1 MLKRDEQATF
11 VRIFSSL
18 VSSGRSVAEALYQIA
33 EDYRDR
39 GLIDAELP
47 PFLKRFQKGYIAT
60 LIEEVAFD
68 ITQGVKAGEAIT
80 KARFLDEDVRKSLA
94 RAIESGEVEKMSVAL
109 ADILEQ
115 ESKLRGKI
123 KSLAITPAMV
133 VLVFFLIVYVVC
145 FKLAPAIGNVVSH
158 PERLPAGA
166 RLALYINDHSYIYP
180 LLVLTVLS
188 LIFLFLRSGLW
199 KKLIPAFSD
208 FERLRFLS
216 WLGILAEGGMNLYE
230 AFLFLENSG
239 FKEEFKERIEEAVAD
254 LEAGASAESVID
266 NFRGLLTSVDRS
278 FLKAGIKT
286 GDISKE
292 LLPLL
297 RVLKVEVEK
306 SIEKSTQLVNTAM
319 MVAGGVLILGIYGG
333 VIVPLTLGIQKA
345 M

>member
-18 VSSGRSVAEALYQIA
+18 VTSGRSVAEALYQIA
-33 EDYRDR
+33 DDYKDR

-47 PFLKRFQKGYIAT
+47 SFLKRFQKGYVAS
-60 LIEEVAFD
+60 LIEEVAYD
-68 ITQGVKAGEAIT
+68 ITQGVRPSEALSKAS
-80 KARFLDEDVRKSLA
+80 FLDEDVRKSLA
-94 RAIESGEVEKMSVAL
+94 RAMESGEVEKMSTAL

-123 KSLAITPAMV
+123 KTLAITPAMV
-133 VLVFFLIVYVVC
+133 ILVFFLIVYVVC
-145 FKLAPAIGNVVSH
+145 FKLAPAISSVVSH

-166 RLALYINDHSYIYP
+166 RLALYVNQHSYIYF
-180 LLVLTVLS
+180 LLVGGIS
-188 LIFLFLRSGLW
+188 FLIFVFVKSGVW
-199 KKLIPAFSD
+199 KKLIPAFND

-216 WLGILAEGGMNLYE
+216 WLRILSESGMNLYE
-230 AFLFLENSG
+230 ALLFLENSG
-239 FKEEFKERIEEAVAD
+239 FKKEFRTRIEEAIAD
-254 LEAGASAESVID
+254 LEAGQSAENVID
-266 NFRGLLTSVDRS
+266 SFRGLLSSVDRS

-286 GDISKE
+286 GDLSRE

-306 SIEKSTQLVNTAM
+306 SMEKSTQLINTAM
-319 MVAGGVLILGIYGG
+319 MITGGGMVLGIYGG
-333 VIVPLTLGIQKA
+333 VIVPLTMGIQKA